1 MTLLYVVP
9 PEKATKKCIVHTYTQ
24 YSRKQHID
32 LDTHTIPPE
41 VIQAFNSVIMF
52 DTNVKC
58 GDWKAAGFPEDTS
71 IMLNPEDLKGLV
83 LREIF
88 PMIRYG
94 FPNLK
99 NRDDTAYISPI
110 ITGGAV
116 GSWRGIVAARSSE
129 DAITVAEYLAERL
142 SITERL

>member
-1 MTLLYVVP
+1 MALLYVVP
-9 PEKATKKCIVHTYTQ
+9 PEKATRKCLVHTYTQ
-24 YSRKQHID
+24 YSRKQPID
-32 LDTHTIPPE
+32 LDTHTLPPE

-58 GDWKAAGFPEDTS
+58 ECWKASGFPEDAS

-88 PMIRYG
+88 PMVRYG

-116 GSWRGIVAARSSE
+116 GSWQGIVVARSRE
-129 DAITVAEYLAERL
+129 DAITVAEYLSERL

>member
-1 MTLLYVVP
+1 MALLYVVP
-9 PEKATKKCIVHTYTQ
+9 PKKATRKCILHTYTQ

-32 LDTHTIPPE
+32 LDANTLSPE
-41 VIQAFNSVIMF
+41 VAQAFNSVIMF
-52 DTNVKC
+52 ETNVKC
-58 GDWKAAGFPEDTS
+58 EDRKAAGFPEDTG
-71 IMLNPEDLKGLV
+71 ILLNPEDIKGLV

-88 PMIRYG
+88 PRIRYW

-116 GSWRGIVAARSSE
+116 GSWHGIVVARSRE

-142 SITERL
+142 

>member
-1 MTLLYVVP
+1 MALLYVVP
-9 PEKATKKCIVHTYTQ
+9 PEKATKKCLLHTYTQ

-32 LDTHTIPPE
+32 LDTHTLSPE
-41 VIQAFNSVIMF
+41 VVQAFNSVIMF

-58 GDWKAAGFPEDTS
+58 EDWKAAGFPEDTS
-71 IMLNPEDLKGLV
+71 ILLNPEGLKGLV

-88 PMIRYG
+88 PMIRYW

-116 GSWRGIVAARSSE
+116 GSWHGIVVARSRE
-129 DAITVAEYLAERL
+129 DATTVAEYLAERL